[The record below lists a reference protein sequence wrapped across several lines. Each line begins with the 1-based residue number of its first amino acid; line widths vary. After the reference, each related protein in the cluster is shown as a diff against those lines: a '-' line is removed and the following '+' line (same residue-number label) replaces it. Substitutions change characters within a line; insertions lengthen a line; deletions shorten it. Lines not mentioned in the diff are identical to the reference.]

1 MTRGIGD
8 SMALKRACHDNRI
21 HSKLAPEGKQARAIY
36 DAVEQARVEAIG
48 SRAML
53 GVADNIGSMLEDKYA
68 KANLADVKDQ
78 ADAPIEEAIALMVR
92 EKLTG
97 RPAPKSGERM
107 VNLWRKWVEEKASA
121 DLDGLA
127 AKLDDQNAF
136 ARVVRDML
144 ASMEMAEEL
153 GDDQESED
161 TEDSDD
167 DQPQGEEKSEEGG
180 EDDSGSD
187 DSQSEDAEP
196 SAEDQEAGET
206 DAADATSD
214 EMTDEDD
221 PDAETPGEAKRPD
234 NPFTNLPKE
243 IDYKVFSTAF
253 DETVGAEELCEEE
266 ELDRLRAFLDKQLSN
281 LQGVVGRLANRLQ
294 RRLMA
299 QQNRSWDFDLEE
311 GYLDPARL
319 VRVVID
325 PMQPLSFKQERD
337 TKFRD
342 TVVTLVLDNSG
353 SMRGRP
359 ITVAAT
365 CADIL
370 ARTLERCGVSVE
382 ILGFTTR
389 AWKGGQARE
398 KWLKDGK
405 PPNPGRLNDLRHII
419 YKSADMPWRRARRN
433 LGLMMREGLLKENID
448 GEALL
453 WAHNRLIA
461 RPEQR
466 KILMMISD
474 GAPVDDSTLSV
485 NPGNYL
491 ERHLRAVIE
500 LIESRSPVELLAIG
514 IGHDVTRYYR
524 RAVTIVDAEELAG
537 AMTEQLASLF
547 GEESATRHPP
557 RRPAARRMTP
567 PSLRLR
573 NWLGGF
579 AALALISVLGLA
591 NSGDAGSAPLD
602 RITVNARPITQFRIG
617 RDERQFGPL
626 EFVGG
631 LEMTANSRHFGA
643 ISAFRFT
650 SPGSNFVGVAD
661 TGFWFFGKL
670 VHDAAQKPAGI
681 ADFRME
687 QMVDASG
694 QTFARKWEVDAEG
707 LAVKD
712 GIATVGFERNHRI
725 AQFRIEPGKMGPAI
739 RNLDFLVPVG

>member
-1 MTRGIGD
+1 MASAGDNIRAKPKAGGETDALKRAVSVCMRAIAGDHDLEVSFAKDKPALAGTHARLPDLPKKPTRTDIGITRGLGD
-8 SMALKRACHDNRI
+8 SMALRRARHDPRV
-21 HSKLAPEGKQARAIY
+21 HVRLAPEGKQARAVY

-48 SRAML
+48 SRAMR
-53 GVADNIGSMLEDKYA
+53 GVADNIALMLEDKYA
-68 KANLADVKDQ
+68 KANLAEVSEK
-78 ADAPIEEAIALMVR
+78 AEAPIEEAVALVVR

-97 RPAPKSGERM
+97 RPAPKSGRKM
-107 VNLWRKWVEEKASA
+107 VELWRDWIEDKAGSDIEALA
-121 DLDGLA
+121 D
-127 AKLDDQNAF
+127 KLDDQQAF

-153 GDDQESED
+153 GDDDQSESED
-161 TEDSDD
+161 D
-167 DQPQGEEKSEEGG
+167 DQQPEGEEQGEEGEE
-180 EDDSGSD
+180 EDSGADQSEAQDSEASAEEQEQGETEASDASSD
-187 DSQSEDAEP
+187 DVSED
-196 SAEDQEAGET
+196 EDA
-206 DAADATSD
+206 
-214 EMTDEDD
+214 
-221 PDAETPGEAKRPD
+221 DAETPGETKRRD
-234 NPFTNLPKE
+234 DPFANLPRD
-243 IDYKVFSTAF
+243 IDYKVFTTTF

-266 ELDRLRAFLDKQLSN
+266 ELDRLRAFLDKQLAN

-337 TKFRD
+337 TRFRD
-342 TVVTLVLDNSG
+342 TVVTLLLDNSG

-405 PPNPGRLNDLRHII
+405 PANPGRLNDLRHII
-419 YKSADMPWRRARRN
+419 YKSADAPWRRARRN

-453 WAHNRLIA
+453 WAHSRLIA
-461 RPEQR
+461 RREQR

-491 ERHLRAVIE
+491 ERHLRAVID
-500 LIESRSPVELLAIG
+500 LIETRSPVELLAIG

-537 AMTEQLASLF
+537 AMTEQLAALF
-547 GEESATRHPP
+547 AEESTRDT
-557 RRPAARRMTP
+557 RRAGGRR
-567 PSLRLR
+567 R
-573 NWLGGF
+573 
-579 AALALISVLGLA
+579 
-591 NSGDAGSAPLD
+591 AG
-602 RITVNARPITQFRIG
+602 
-617 RDERQFGPL
+617 
-626 EFVGG
+626 
-631 LEMTANSRHFGA
+631 
-643 ISAFRFT
+643 
-650 SPGSNFVGVAD
+650 
-661 TGFWFFGKL
+661 
-670 VHDAAQKPAGI
+670 
-681 ADFRME
+681 
-687 QMVDASG
+687 
-694 QTFARKWEVDAEG
+694 
-707 LAVKD
+707 
-712 GIATVGFERNHRI
+712 
-725 AQFRIEPGKMGPAI
+725 
-739 RNLDFLVPVG
+739 

>member
-1 MTRGIGD
+1 MAGPGDNTRNKPKNGSEADSFKRAVTVCMRAVAGDKDLEVGFAKDRPALAGNRARLPELPKKASRNDIAITRGLGD
-8 SMALKRACHDNRI
+8 SMALKRACHDQRVHN
-21 HSKLAPEGKQARAIY
+21 KLAPEGKLARSIF

-48 SRAML
+48 SRAMQ
-53 GVADNIGSMLEDKYA
+53 GVADNIGSMLEDKYT
-68 KANLADVKDQ
+68 KANLVDVRDK
-78 ADAPIEEAIALMVR
+78 ADAPLEEAIALIVR

-97 RPAPKSGERM
+97 RPVPKSGERM
-107 VNLWRKWVEEKASA
+107 VDLWRPWVEEKASG
-121 DLDGLA
+121 DLDGLS
-127 AKLDDQNAF
+127 AKLDDQQAF

-144 ASMEMAEEL
+144 VSMEMAEEL
-153 GDDQESED
+153 GDDQETDDSED
-161 TEDSDD
+161 NEENE
-167 DQPQGEEKSEEGG
+167 QQGEDQSEEGG
-180 EDDSGSD
+180 EEDSGSD
-187 DSQSEDAEP
+187 QSQSEDAEASADEED
-196 SAEDQEAGET
+196 SAETEAT
-206 DAADATSD
+206 DATSD
-214 EMTDEDD
+214 DLSDEDD
-221 PDAETPGEAKRPD
+221 ADAETPGEAKRND
-234 NPFTNLPKE
+234 NPFLNLPKE
-243 IDYKVFSTAF
+243 IDYKVFTTAF
-253 DETVGAEELCEEE
+253 DETVGAEDLCEEE
-266 ELDRLRAFLDKQLSN
+266 ELDRLRAFLDKQLAN
-281 LQGVVGRLANRLQ
+281 LSGVVGRLANRLQ

-342 TVVTLVLDNSG
+342 TVVSLVLDNSG

-398 KWLKDGK
+398 RWLKDGK

-419 YKSADMPWRRARRN
+419 YKSADHPWRRARRN

-453 WAHNRLIA
+453 WAHNRLIG

-500 LIESRSPVELLAIG
+500 LIETRSPVELLAIG

-547 GEESATRHPP
+547 GEESARDTR
-557 RRPAARRMTP
+557 R
-567 PSLRLR
+567 
-573 NWLGGF
+573 
-579 AALALISVLGLA
+579 
-591 NSGDAGSAPLD
+591 
-602 RITVNARPITQFRIG
+602 
-617 RDERQFGPL
+617 
-626 EFVGG
+626 GG
-631 LEMTANSRHFGA
+631 LR
-643 ISAFRFT
+643 R
-650 SPGSNFVGVAD
+650 
-661 TGFWFFGKL
+661 
-670 VHDAAQKPAGI
+670 AG
-681 ADFRME
+681 
-687 QMVDASG
+687 
-694 QTFARKWEVDAEG
+694 
-707 LAVKD
+707 
-712 GIATVGFERNHRI
+712 
-725 AQFRIEPGKMGPAI
+725 
-739 RNLDFLVPVG
+739 

>member
-1 MTRGIGD
+1 MAGPGDNTRNKSKTGSEADSFKRAVTVCMRAIAGDKDLEVGFAKDRPALAGSRARLPELPKKASKADIAITRGLGD
-8 SMALKRACHDNRI
+8 SMALKRACHDTRI
-21 HSKLAPEGKQARAIY
+21 HTRLAPEGKQARAIY

-48 SRAML
+48 SRAMQ

-68 KANLADVKDQ
+68 RANLIDVKDK
-78 ADAPIEEAIALMVR
+78 ADAPIEEALALMVR

-97 RPAPKSGERM
+97 RAVPKSGERL
-107 VNLWRKWVEEKASA
+107 VDLWRPWVEEKASA
-121 DLDGLA
+121 DLDGLS
-127 AKLDDQNAF
+127 AKLDDQQAF
-136 ARVVRDML
+136 ARVVREML

-153 GDDQESED
+153 GDDQE
-161 TEDSDD
+161 TEDSEDND
-167 DQPQGEEKSEEGG
+167 ENQPQGEDQSEEGG
-180 EDDSGSD
+180 EDDSGSEQ
-187 DSQSEDAEP
+187 SQSDDTEASSDDEQ
-196 SAEDQEAGET
+196 SAETEAS
-206 DAADATSD
+206 DATADDLSD
-214 EMTDEDD
+214 DD
-221 PDAETPGEAKRPD
+221 DADAETPGEARRND
-234 NPFTNLPKE
+234 NPFTNLSKE
-243 IDYKVFSTAF
+243 IDYKIFTTAF
-253 DETVGAEELCEEE
+253 DETVGAEDLCEEE
-266 ELDRLRAFLDKQLSN
+266 ELDRLRAFLDKQLAN
-281 LQGVVGRLANRLQ
+281 LSGVVGRLANRLQ

-398 KWLKDGK
+398 KWLKEGK

-419 YKSADMPWRRARRN
+419 YKSADHPWRRARRN

-500 LIESRSPVELLAIG
+500 LIETRSPVELLAIG

-547 GEESATRHPP
+547 GEESMRDTRRGGM
-557 RRPAARRMTP
+557 RR
-567 PSLRLR
+567 
-573 NWLGGF
+573 
-579 AALALISVLGLA
+579 
-591 NSGDAGSAPLD
+591 AG
-602 RITVNARPITQFRIG
+602 
-617 RDERQFGPL
+617 
-626 EFVGG
+626 
-631 LEMTANSRHFGA
+631 
-643 ISAFRFT
+643 
-650 SPGSNFVGVAD
+650 
-661 TGFWFFGKL
+661 
-670 VHDAAQKPAGI
+670 
-681 ADFRME
+681 
-687 QMVDASG
+687 
-694 QTFARKWEVDAEG
+694 
-707 LAVKD
+707 
-712 GIATVGFERNHRI
+712 
-725 AQFRIEPGKMGPAI
+725 
-739 RNLDFLVPVG
+739 